1 MGIVVRQSSKS
12 MILTYL
18 GIGIGVINTLWLL
31 PYILTEE
38 QLGLYRAI
46 ISAAGLFAI
55 FASLGSANIP
65 TRFFFYFKDY
75 KNRHNGIFFFMLL
88 FGGAGY
94 LLFTIVFLLFKPLF
108 ISAFIKN
115 APLILNYYFPL
126 IIFTFFLLFIIV
138 FESYNV
144 IQQNPVVP
152 TFTRELL
159 TRLLLSISLLL
170 YSYFRFDFYY
180 FIELTII
187 SYGVVLLVLVF
198 YTHSRKYL
206 FLKPDFRV
214 FKSPMIKEVL
224 VFAGL
229 ISMGNASGVIITNI
243 DSLMLSAYSG
253 FRNTGIYTI
262 AFFIAAFISV
272 PKKAL
277 SQVLVPMVSEANR
290 NNDVKKLNELYKKS
304 AVTQLIIGG
313 LLFLLIWIN
322 IENIFK
328 LIPHGIIY
336 SQGKW
341 VVFIIGLG
349 NMFDMTTGINME
361 IIGTSKY
368 YKIDLL
374 FYPILSLITIGL
386 NMLLIP
392 IYGMTGAAMTTAFTV
407 VLFNTLRFFYIYMK
421 FRIQPFSINTIKVF
435 FVFSLIIILNLFI
448 PQLRNHFLTELIIRS
463 TVISIIFISMILI
476 LKTSED
482 INTTF
487 NKVMVRMHL
496 AKTID

>member
-12 MILTYL
+12 VFLTYL

-46 ISAAGLFAI
+46 ISAASLFAI
-55 FASLGSANIP
+55 FSSLGSANIP
-65 TRFFFYFKDY
+65 SRFFFYFKDY
-75 KNRHNGIFFFMLL
+75 KNRHNGIFFFMILT
-88 FGGAGY
+88 GAVGFI
-94 LLFTIVFLLFKPLF
+94 LFTLVFLLFRPLF

-115 APLILNYYFPL
+115 APLILNYYSLL
-126 IIFTFFLLFIIV
+126 IVFTFILLFITT

-159 TRLLLSISLLL
+159 TRLLLSVSLL
-170 YSYFRFDFYY
+170 SYWYFHFNYYY
-180 FIELTII
+180 FIELTVV
-187 SYGVVLLVLVF
+187 SYGIVLLVLIF
-198 YTHSRKYL
+198 YTQSRKYL
-206 FLKPDFRV
+206 FLKPDFRI
-214 FKSPMIKEVL
+214 FKSPMIKEIL
-224 VFAGL
+224 VFAGF

-277 SQVLVPMVSEANR
+277 SQVLVPLVSEANR
-290 NNDVKKLNELYKKS
+290 NNDVEKLNVLYKKS

-322 IENIFK
+322 IDNIFK
-328 LIPHGIIY
+328 LIPHGWIY

-341 VVFIIGLG
+341 VVLIIGIG
-349 NMFDMTTGINME
+349 NIFDMTTGINME

-368 YKIDLL
+368 YRIDLF
-374 FYPILSLITIGL
+374 FYPIISLMTIGL
-386 NMLLIP
+386 NMFLIP
-392 IYGMTGAAMTTAFTV
+392 IYGMTGAAITAAFTV
-407 VLFNTLRFFYIYMK
+407 ILFNTIRFYYIYLK
-421 FRIQPFSINTIKVF
+421 FRIQPFSINTFKVF
-435 FVFSLIIILNLFI
+435 LIFACVIVMNVWI
-448 PQLRNHFLTELIIRS
+448 PQYQNHFLTDIFLRS
-463 TVISIIFISMILI
+463 GLIFIVFMSLNLLI
-476 LKTSED
+476 KTSED
-482 INTTF
+482 INITF
-487 NKVMVRMHL
+487 YKIMARLHL
-496 AKTID
+496 KKTIE